1 MKSSPIHP
9 TAIIHPGADVHPT
22 VSVGPYCVIG
32 DKVRIGPRTVLN
44 NHVTILGPTVV
55 GADCAVY
62 PYAVLG
68 AEPQDLKYAGGETTL
83 VIGDRTRIREH
94 ATIHRGTEL
103 GGGRTVIGCDCLI
116 MVGVHVAHDCTIE
129 DQVVLANGTML
140 GGHCL
145 VEFGAALGGGV
156 GVHHFTTVGTLA
168 FVGGMARVAKDVP
181 PYLVVEGVPAEPRK
195 VNTTALVRRRWPPED
210 IERLRAAFKLIFRD
224 EGVPAMLAI
233 EALRMDPAQIQPVH
247 RLCDFLERAQV
258 GIHGRQRDGRKPSS
272 GDPDLP
278 ARPDSGFDPHSA

>member
-32 DKVRIGPRTVLN
+32 DKVRIGPRTVLH

-103 GGGRTVIGCDCLI
+103 GGGRTVIGSDCLI
-116 MVGVHVAHDCTIE
+116 MVGVHVAHDCVIE
-129 DQVVLANGTML
+129 DQVVIANGTML

-156 GVHHFTTVGTLA
+156 GVHHFTTIGTLA

-272 GDPDLP
+272 GDSDLP